1 MWHSG
6 SLDGS
11 VGACFLLVVVCPPTN
26 VSGLKKQESSRS
38 SGGSNERWFSF
49 WTDLVSGV
57 SPGQLAGR
65 YLGTTPLSL
74 KTSVSPAELK
84 PLQPAFGLWEFR
96 EGPDTRF
103 TPSRR
108 ESKGR
113 ATHSQLCFG
122 FLLFFDKCFLPG
134 SPLSWRGASKEG
146 FKRAPL

>member
-1 MWHSG
+1 M
-6 SLDGS
+6 
-11 VGACFLLVVVCPPTN
+11 GACFLLAVVCLPTN
-26 VSGLKKQESSRS
+26 VSSLKRQESPRGN
-38 SGGSNERWFSF
+38 GGSNERRFSF

-65 YLGTTPLSL
+65 YLGTAHLSL

-84 PLQPAFGLWEFR
+84 PLHPALGLWEFR

-113 ATHSQLCFG
+113 AAHSQLCFG
-122 FLLFFDKCFLPG
+122 FLLFLTNAFSQGRP
-134 SPLSWRGASKEG
+134 SRGGEPPKRGLRELL
-146 FKRAPL
+146 FKR